1 MKRAANRA
9 GKILEEHG
17 VKGRQRI
24 KTGSPPATIRA
35 ISSAIDSGKIPETY
49 VTDGRVVHVEEV
61 SGSAAAIAGGGDE
74 DSPLSV
80 TASQVKPPELAS
92 LLASSTYTYALKVG
106 RDGEETE
113 EEVTPPTALLAAA
126 LAPKHWPGLGRDR
139 TLRGIAGAPLLRP
152 DGTLL
157 QEPGYDQATGLY
169 LASKIPLDPVP
180 TRPSPD
186 EVGKA
191 RMFLLDRF
199 LADFPWVDE
208 ADKANYIGVLVTPIL
223 RRFTRALSPFI
234 VYTAT
239 MPSSGK
245 TILTC
250 GPGMLYGQRV
260 LTWPDGQDSDSEL
273 RKSITSVLADPAGTV
288 IFDNLAEGT
297 VIKSPV
303 LAHLITDRTWADR
316 LLGGNVTASYA
327 NDRLWSATGNNLQL
341 GGDMA
346 TRTVLIRLD
355 PDMPRPEE
363 RTEFTIPNLDQWILQ
378 PANQRLVLWNLLV
391 LVLDWTSQGAPRPP
405 GPAMRQFTPWAE
417 AIGGFLEHHGIK
429 GFLTNAES
437 VRGIDDDAAI
447 WTAFLGRWH
456 KIHGDKWLTTHELRL
471 SADIPPGGFDDWDGL
486 FIMDGRGKL
495 PNEVSL
501 GKRLAG
507 QAGRWRGSYVL
518 RGNSGTRHG
527 NVRTWQVE
535 ERSG

>member
-1 MKRAANRA
+1 
-9 GKILEEHG
+9 
-17 VKGRQRI
+17 
-24 KTGSPPATIRA
+24 
-35 ISSAIDSGKIPETY
+35 
-49 VTDGRVVHVEEV
+49 
-61 SGSAAAIAGGGDE
+61 
-74 DSPLSV
+74 
-80 TASQVKPPELAS
+80 
-92 LLASSTYTYALKVG
+92 
-106 RDGEETE
+106 
-113 EEVTPPTALLAAA
+113 
-126 LAPKHWPGLGRDR
+126 
-139 TLRGIAGAPLLRP
+139 
-152 DGTLL
+152 
-157 QEPGYDQATGLY
+157 
-169 LASKIPLDPVP
+169 VP
-180 TRPSPD
+180 THPAAK
-186 EVGKA
+186 EVEDA
-191 RMFLLDRF
+191 RTFLLDRF

-223 RRFTRALSPFI
+223 RRFTRALSPFV

-245 TILTC
+245 TILT
-250 GPGMLYGQRV
+250 
-260 LTWPDGQDSDSEL
+260 TWPDGQDSESEL

-316 LLGGNVTASYA
+316 LLGGNVTATYA

-346 TRTVLIRLD
+346 TRTVLISLN

-363 RTEFTIPNLDQWILQ
+363 RTEFAIPNLDQWILK
-378 PANQRLVLWNLLV
+378 PANQQLVLWNLLV
-391 LVLDWTSQGAPRPP
+391 LVLDWTSKGAPRPP

-417 AIGGFLEHHGIK
+417 TIGGFLDHHGIK
-429 GFLTNAES
+429 GFLANAES

-447 WTAFLGRWH
+447 WTAFLARWH
-456 KIHGDKWLTTHELRL
+456 KIHGDKWLTTHELRM
-471 SADIPPGGFDDWDGL
+471 SADIPLGGPDEWDGL

-507 QAGRWRGSYVL
+507 QTGRWRGSYVL
-518 RGNSGTRHG
+518 RGNSGILHG